1 MGFLNDVIEE
11 GDTRQLGST
20 GFSFIDADTLQKG
33 NKKYRLMGYDA
44 PEVKKI
50 IAGKYVRGT
59 AGGEQATQSIYEL
72 ANQFGFT
79 NIKPQ
84 LDENGNEVLDTT
96 GSRTMADL
104 YNDKGESFKT
114 MLLKEGLFDPTKRFS
129 TLSDRSVAGV
139 GRIERERDA
148 LLNIEQTG
156 DDADWDKAASLIEQA
171 RFNEGE
177 KRLGLKATAPDEAS
191 LAAIK
196 SLGYGDYFLSGAVQN
211 RRTDRNLNNESL
223 NPLSDSWEQGW
234 LSVLESSYGF
244 LNMAGETLGSEY
256 LAEMGEEGV
265 QRAKDKI
272 NSYGTTLTDYRDVDG
287 IMDAISFISNNM
299 ALSLPYMAVT
309 AGGIMVGNLA
319 TPGIAALGLGAKGF
333 QAARYGAQTLAPSSV
348 YSGMTWNEMEGEKS
362 AAIAFGSGI
371 AQATLDRLGIFG
383 ISRIGKA
390 PKKLFNEA
398 SEQLTN
404 LQKTIKLGKTK
415 NGTYKKNKLGK
426 ASKEAED
433 IFNRLAGSTLGARF
447 GLSAGKELTKEQ
459 AEQVVA
465 SASRREIAD
474 MFKDGARIA
483 KEQYAGKRVLMDIV
497 KNSGRAGLSEGITE
511 LGQEVTGYMSA
522 VIGSDK
528 VFDMNELK
536 HRAVTAAIVGT
547 AVGGPLGAP
556 GTVYN
561 AAAWHNVDRL
571 IGNAELN
578 EASES
583 YQFAEQESDL
593 KTNLQNAKDTRKQ
606 IQRQET
612 ILKNQIDSLKKERR
626 KLNLVII
633 KEARKDKSN
642 SSYLKGL
649 KALDEKINSLENQP
663 KDKFNQRA
671 LEEEAKQKDEN
682 IEDRVLNA
690 LKKFPNLFKGATAAI
705 FDKTLM
711 RDSAIARKMG
721 SQFGAFLQK
730 INPGSTYESSKV
742 INRSALR
749 NLVIDPDTYY
759 TNVNL
764 GKNTRANRRLASE
777 RMYNLWSLSLDKN
790 GNFNKSKAKLQAQSL
805 NMTKLENEAHIELIE
820 NLQDLS
826 REGLAQARANG
837 LNLRELKNYFS
848 KYRSLS
854 VKAVAKNRPKFEAA
868 LMSEY
873 KISQNEAKEITD
885 RILSNNIT
893 NMDEAFTVAKGELTP
908 GFAHERTM
916 KLSEKESMK
925 EFLEQDVFANVAS
938 YTHSLS
944 RHVAHHQFVG
954 KDGEVLS
961 WELDKMEQELTPKY
975 GAEKARQLTNKVA
988 LGMKNYLD
996 AESGNYKRA
1005 TSDAGKKLE
1014 SVQRSFMLF
1023 TTLAGLPLAT
1033 ISSFV
1038 ELALT
1043 GRSLTASQLN
1053 GLFKAQGKELAN
1065 TLYRGMIDIANKAP
1079 TADISVSDKLSDA
1092 QLELRRLGYHEYDVG
1107 AATTVGATEINAWQ
1121 QDIMKSFFKWN
1132 GLQGWTNYTRAVR
1145 ASIAVDFIN
1154 DKLKIIHTYNM
1165 QNASGK
1171 LPVTREVQLARES
1184 LRNLGMD
1191 VDFMVDLF
1199 DRFENAGSDQ
1209 SVNQVFKFNPKMPD
1223 AQLVTKEGEL
1233 DIGIM
1238 SQEEAKLRNENINEA
1253 TFNFIN
1259 EAVALPMSANRPL
1272 IYQDP
1277 RFAIFT
1283 QFQGFMATFTA
1294 NHIPR
1299 MWGEYVKRG
1308 SPEMKYSAFATM
1320 ATMILLGFTSQ
1331 ALKDMIKYEEGENE
1345 YLDTPRYIRRG
1356 ITSSGL
1362 LGTYE
1367 RILDQFFP
1375 MYTTTA
1381 PKDEAGGRWMLRTI
1395 ASESPAASNL
1405 KRLVDGFGNI
1415 LEGDV
1420 GSGVRKIGKSTPF
1433 IGSVNRATNQMGE
1446 TASRF
1451 DFDNDE

>member
-1 MGFLNDVIEE
+1 MGFLNDVIET

-44 PEVKKI
+44 PEIRKI
-50 IAGKYVRGT
+50 VAGKYVRGT

-84 LDENGNEVLDTT
+84 LDENGDEVLDTT

-129 TLSDRSVAGV
+129 TLADRSVAGV

-265 QRAKDKI
+265 QRSKDKM

-287 IMDAISFISNNM
+287 IMDAISFLGNNM

-383 ISRIGKA
+383 ISRVGKA

-447 GLSAGKELTKEQ
+447 GLSAGKELTREQ

-511 LGQEVTGYMSA
+511 LGQEVTGYMSS

-593 KTNLQNAKDTRKQ
+593 KTNLQNAAAT
-606 IQRQET
+606 RQE
-612 ILKNQIDSLKKERR
+612 IEANRNKRNVAPVE
-626 KLNLVII
+626 KLND
-633 KEARKDKSN
+633 KANREEAR
-642 SSYLKGL
+642 
-649 KALDEKINSLENQP
+649 
-663 KDKFNQRA
+663 
-671 LEEEAKQKDEN
+671 QKNEN
-682 IEDRVLNA
+682 IEDRALGA

-705 FDKTLM
+705 FNKMLM
-711 RDSAIARKMG
+711 RDSASARRMG

-749 NLVIDPDTYY
+749 NLVIDPDSYY

-764 GKNTRANRRLASE
+764 GRNTRANRQAASE
-777 RMYNLWSLSLDKN
+777 RMYNLWALSLDKD
-790 GNFNKSKAKLQAQSL
+790 GNFNKSKAKSQAQSL

-826 REGLAQARANG
+826 KEGLAQARSNG
-837 LNLRELKNYFS
+837 LNLKELKNYFS

-854 VKAVAKNRPKFEAA
+854 VKAVSKNRPKFEAA

-893 NMDEAFTVAKGELTP
+893 NLDEAFSVAKGELTP
-908 GFAHERTM
+908 GFAHRRTM
-916 KLSEKESMK
+916 KLSEKASLK

-954 KDGEVLS
+954 KDGEVLA
-961 WELDKMEQELTPKY
+961 WELNKMEKELTPKY
-975 GAEKARQLTNKVA
+975 GAKKAKQLTDEIA

-1079 TADISVSDKLSDA
+1079 TKDISVSDKLSDA
-1092 QLELRRLGYHEYDVG
+1092 QVELRRLGYHEYDVG

-1154 DKLKIIHTYNM
+1154 EKLKMIQTFNN
-1165 QNASGK
+1165 QNVNGK

-1209 SVNQVFKFNPKMPD
+1209 SVNQVFKFNPKIPD

-1233 DIGIM
+1233 DLGIM

-1259 EAVALPMSANRPL
+1259 EAVALPMSSNRPL

-1277 RFAIFT
+1277 RFALFT

-1320 ATMILLGFTSQ
+1320 ASMILLGFASQ

-1367 RILDQFFP
+1367 RVLDQFFP

>member
-1 MGFLNDVIEE
+1 MGLINDVVQQ
-11 GDTRQLGST
+11 DNRQLGQT
-20 GFSFIDADTLQKG
+20 GFSFLDADTLQRG
-33 NKKYRLMGYDA
+33 QGENAKKYRLLGYDS
-44 PEVKKI
+44 PEVAKI
-50 IAGKYVRGT
+50 IGGKFKAGT
-59 AGGEQATQSIYEL
+59 AGGEQATQTIWEL
-72 ANQFGFT
+72 ANKFGYT

-84 LDENGNEVLDTT
+84 VDDKGNEVLDST
-96 GSRTMADL
+96 GTRTMADL
-104 YNDKGESFKT
+104 YNENGESFKDK
-114 MLLKEGLFDPTKRFS
+114 LLQEGIFNPTRRFATDRDRMIS
-129 TLSDRSVAGV
+129 SIGDLDRSYNS
-139 GRIERERDA
+139 
-148 LLNIEQTG
+148 LNNVKLTG
-156 DDADWDKAASLIEQA
+156 DDEVWDKAASVLRKAEH
-171 RFNEGE
+171 NEGE
-177 KRLGLKATAPDEAS
+177 KRLGLKGVAPTEAA
-191 LAAIK
+191 LEAANA
-196 SLGYGDYFLSGAVQN
+196 LGYGDYFLQN
-211 RRTDRNLNNESL
+211 TVATRRRDRNLNNESL
-223 NPLSDSWEQGW
+223 NPLSDSWEKGW

-244 LNMAGETLGSEY
+244 LEMAGDTLGSEY
-256 LAEMGEEGV
+256 VSEIGEEGV
-265 QRAKDKI
+265 QRARE
-272 NSYGTTLTDYRDVDG
+272 NMAYYGTALTDYRDVNG
-287 IMDAISFISNNM
+287 VMDAISFVSNNM

-309 AGGIMVGNLA
+309 VGGMMLGNLA

-333 QAARYGAQTLAPSSV
+333 QAAKYGAQTLAPSSV
-348 YSGMTWNEMEGEKS
+348 YAGMTWNEMEGEKS

-383 ISRIGKA
+383 ISRVGKA

-404 LQKTIKLGKTK
+404 LQKTIRLGKTK
-415 NGTYKKNKLGK
+415 TGEYKKNKLGK
-426 ASKEAED
+426 AAEEAET
-433 IFNRLAGSTLGARF
+433 IFNRLAGSSLGVQF
-447 GLSAGKELTKEQ
+447 GLTAAKELTKEQ

-465 SASRREIAD
+465 SASRREIAN
-474 MFKDGARIA
+474 MFKDGAKIA
-483 KEQYAGKRVLMDIV
+483 KEQYAGKKVIMDLV
-497 KNSGRAGLSEGITE
+497 GNTGRAGLSEGITE
-511 LGQEVTGYMSA
+511 LGQEVTGYVSA

-528 VFDMNELK
+528 LFDMNELK

-547 AVGGPLGAP
+547 AVGGPLGTP
-556 GTVYN
+556 GTVVN

-593 KTNLQNAKDTRKQ
+593 KTNLQNAKDTR
-606 IQRQET
+606 QEIEVNKAKKNT
-612 ILKNQIDSLKKERR
+612 IPITT
-626 KLNLVII
+626 LN
-633 KEARKDKSN
+633 E
-642 SSYLKGL
+642 
-649 KALDEKINSLENQP
+649 KAT
-663 KDKFNQRA
+663 R
-671 LEEEAKQKDEN
+671 EEERQKDEN
-682 IEDRVLNA
+682 VEDRALGA

-711 RDSAIARKMG
+711 RDSAIARKIG

-730 INPGSTYESSKV
+730 INPGSTFESSKLL
-742 INRSALR
+742 NRSFLR
-749 NLVIDPDTYY
+749 NIVEDPDVYY
-759 TNVNL
+759 DAVIGNN
-764 GKNTRANRRLASE
+764 KNTRANRRSASE
-777 RMYNLWSLSLDKN
+777 RMYKLWELSQDKN
-790 GNFNKSKAKLQAQSL
+790 GNFNKNKSRNQAKQL
-805 NMTKLENEAHIELIE
+805 NMTDAEANAHIGLIE
-820 NLQDLS
+820 SLQRLS
-826 REGLAQARANG
+826 DEGLKQSRASG
-837 LNLRELKNYFS
+837 LSLKKLRSYMS
-848 KYRSLS
+848 KYRSIS
-854 VKAVAKNRPKFEAA
+854 VKAIAKNRPKFEAA

-893 NMDEAFTVAKGELTP
+893 NIDEAFTVAKGELTP

-944 RHVAHHQFVG
+944 RHVAHNQFVG
-954 KDGEVLS
+954 KDGEVLA
-961 WELDKMEQELTPKY
+961 WELNKMELELTPKY
-975 GAEKARQLTNKVA
+975 GAKKARQITDKVA

-1014 SVQRSFMLF
+1014 SIQRSFMLF

-1079 TADISVSDKLSDA
+1079 AVNINESNRMSEA
-1092 QLELRRLGYHEYDVG
+1092 QIVLRNLGYHEYDVG

-1154 DKLKIIHTYNM
+1154 DKLKIIHTYNI
-1165 QNASGK
+1165 QNVDGK
-1171 LPVTREVQLARES
+1171 APMTREVQLARES

-1191 VDFMVDLF
+1191 VDFMADLF
-1199 DRFENAGSDQ
+1199 ERFENYGDGQ
-1209 SVNQVFKFNPKMPD
+1209 SANQVFKMDATIPD
-1223 AQLVTKEGEL
+1223 AHVPEGEL
-1233 DIGIM
+1233 PLRTSIL
-1238 SQEEAKLRNENINEA
+1238 SKQEEQLRNENINEA
-1253 TFNFIN
+1253 MFNFIN
-1259 EAVALPMSANRPL
+1259 EAVALPMSSNRPL

-1277 RFAIFT
+1277 RFALFF

-1320 ATMILLGFTSQ
+1320 ATMIMIGFASQ

-1367 RILDQFFP
+1367 RVLDQFFP

-1381 PKDEAGGRWMLRTI
+1381 PKDEANGRWMLRTI

-1415 LEGDV
+1415 IEGEV
-1420 GSGVRKIGKSTPF
+1420 GSGVRKIAKSTPF
-1433 IGSVNRATNQMGE
+1433 IGSVNRATNQIGE
-1446 TASRF
+1446 AAGKL
-1451 DFDNDE
+1451 DFKDQE